1 MFGNPS
7 WLHFGLALRDIRHK
21 EARSQTPF
29 IGEKSAKNQL
39 GSHVIVKNDAGVSY
53 SSVLSIYDSIYDSI
67 YGGAEPKSAKIS
79 SEVIYLSGK

>member
-29 IGEKSAKNQL
+29 IEEKLRSQL
-39 GSHVIVKNDAGVSY
+39 FVK
-53 SSVLSIYDSIYDSI
+53 
-67 YGGAEPKSAKIS
+67 
-79 SEVIYLSGK
+79 IYLSKLKFVKKHRKLEKGG